1 MKTESNGKDM
11 TNKRYANIKEVS
23 EYTSLLTKTIY
34 EFKDKQGV
42 LRHCLRNKLNTYR
55 SHGVVE

>member
-42 LRHCLRNKLNTYR
+42 LRYCLRNRLNTYR